1 MGGYR
6 YGYGYASGSLR
17 GTHGKE
23 TDGMNRKNTDGAD
36 KIGYAVLG
44 LGIGMAHADA
54 AYASDNADLVAVCD
68 IDETRLVQA
77 GKTYPGVTLYRDFE
91 QLLQDSRVDIV
102 SVCLPS
108 AMHADFAVRCMEAGK
123 HVLVEKPLDI
133 TPERA
138 GLIEEARRR
147 TGMTCGVVHQNRFN
161 ADMYPIRDAVVS
173 GRLGRLIL
181 GTFAVKWYREQ
192 SYYDRGGWRGTWEM
206 DGGGSLMNQSI
217 HTVDL
222 MQWLMGDVVSV
233 TSTMSIANHRID
245 TEDLTAS
252 LIRFAGGA
260 TATFVSTTCA
270 YPGISTEICLYGTG
284 GTVEADADC
293 LKTWKMKDSADADAE
308 ETAMLARYGGG
319 NMSAIAAE
327 PGRLFG
333 HAHVVE
339 DMISAVRNGRDP
351 EVMPAE
357 ALKSVR
363 IVHAVYQSART
374 GKTVEL

>member
-1 MGGYR
+1 MSEKTG
-6 YGYGYASGSLR
+6 
-17 GTHGKE
+17 
-23 TDGMNRKNTDGAD
+23 

-54 AYASDNADLVAVCD
+54 AYASREADLVAVCD
-68 IDETRLVQA
+68 IDQTRLDRA
-77 GKTYPGVTLYRDFE
+77 ARAYPGVVCYRDFE
-91 QLLQDSRVDIV
+91 QLLADDRVDII

-138 GLIEEARRR
+138 LMIEEARRR
-147 TGMTCGVVHQNRFN
+147 TGRVCGVVHQNRFN
-161 ADMYPIRDAVVS
+161 ADMYPIREALEA

-222 MQWLMGDVVSV
+222 MQWLMGEVESV
-233 TSTMSIANHRID
+233 TSTMSIAEHDIQ
-245 TEDLTAS
+245 TEDITAS
-252 LIRFAGGA
+252 VLKFKNGA

-284 GTVEADADC
+284 GSIEADADK
-293 LKTWKMKDSADADAE
+293 LKTWRLKDAEDEDAE
-308 ETAMLARYGGG
+308 ESDMLERFGGG
-319 NMSAIAAE
+319 NMAAVAQE
-327 PGRLFG
+327 PSRLFG
-333 HAHVVE
+333 HAQVVE
-339 DMISAVRNGRDP
+339 DMIAAVKEGRDP
-351 EVMPAE
+351 EVLPME
-357 ALKSVR
+357 AIKSVQ
-363 IVHAVYQSART
+363 IVDAVYRSART
-374 GKTVEL
+374 GQTVYLP